1 MIQARIAR
9 VTQSATP
16 PPPPRVVLDLDAF
29 SRDEATLAERKESSQ
44 SEIETSSVA
53 QGDSRAIVSGM
64 PLDDKHVVDAEI
76 GRGGMGRVLRVRD
89 VDLNRDV
96 AMKVLLN
103 EGGDANRFIE
113 EAQITGQLDHPNVL
127 PVHDMGVGASGE
139 LFFTMKLVRGHKSLK
154 DWIQLLEEGDRE
166 AHRLLSFERRVQIVQ
181 QLCEVLDYAHQR
193 GVLHRDIKPSNV
205 VLGDFGEVYLVDWG
219 VAKLVEPALSPG
231 ELPEGEPVQTMG
243 SLDREATA
251 EGELIGTIPYMSPEQ
266 VIGRQDAV
274 GPWSDLYSLI
284 AVLYEFLALKH
295 YLSGLPQETYIE
307 TLASIVH
314 EVPKAAETWVS
325 SPNGRVPR
333 SLSTICAQGLAKNP
347 KDRYRSARE
356 LRTDLQLW
364 LEGRSP
370 MICPGTTMQRGL
382 STYSRWIDRHPFWLP
397 IATLILLLI
406 VLQGALQW
414 LWQVVQAFL

>member
-1 MIQARIAR
+1 
-9 VTQSATP
+9 VTQPATP
-16 PPPPRVVLDLDAF
+16 PPPPRVALDLEAF
-29 SRDEATLAERKESSQ
+29 DREGQTQAERKRSQ
-44 SEIETSSVA
+44 SDIDTCSVA
-53 QGDSRAIVSGM
+53 PSEDEALSAGM
-64 PLDDKHVVDAEI
+64 PLDDKHVVDGEI

-103 EGGDANRFIE
+103 EGGDATRFIE

-154 DWIQLLEEGDRE
+154 DWIALLEAGDRE
-166 AHRLLSFERRVQIVQ
+166 AHRQLSFERRVQIVQ

-193 GVLHRDIKPSNV
+193 GVVHRDLKPSNV

-219 VAKLVEPALSPG
+219 VAKLVEPTLSPG
-231 ELPEGEPVQTMG
+231 ELPEGEPVQTIG
-243 SLDREATA
+243 SLDREQTA

-274 GPWSDLYSLI
+274 GPWSDLYSLS
-284 AVLYEFLALKH
+284 AVLYEFLALHH
-295 YLSGLPQETYIE
+295 YLSGLPQETYVQ

-314 EVPKAAETWVS
+314 SEPTPAEAWVS

-333 SLSTICAQGLAKNP
+333 SLSMICVRGLAKNP

-356 LRTDLQLW
+356 LRQDLQLW

-382 STYSRWIDRHPFWLP
+382 SAYSRWIDRHPFWLP
-397 IATLILLLI
+397 IATLVLLVI

-414 LWQVVQAFL
+414 LWQVVQALMA